1 MNEIVTV
8 IAHARAKPGEQ
19 ERAREILEE
28 LVGPSRAEEG
38 CINYDLH
45 QSVEHPDLFV
55 FHENWTS
62 LDVLEAHAKSAH
74 IQRFRKKLSEILEE
88 PPIVS
93 RWRRL
98 M

>member
-8 IAHARAKPGEQ
+8 IAHARAKPGQQEQ
-19 ERAREILEE
+19 AREILEE
-28 LVGPSRAEEG
+28 LVSPSRAEEG

-45 QSVEHPDLFV
+45 QSTEHPELFV

-62 LDVLEAHAKSAH
+62 AEALDAHAKSEH
-74 IQRFRKKLSEILEE
+74 IARFRKKLGAVLEE

-98 M
+98 I